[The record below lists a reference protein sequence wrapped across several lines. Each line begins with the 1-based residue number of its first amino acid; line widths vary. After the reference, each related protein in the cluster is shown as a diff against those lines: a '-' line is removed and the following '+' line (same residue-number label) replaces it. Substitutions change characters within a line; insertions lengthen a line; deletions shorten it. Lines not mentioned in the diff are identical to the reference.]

1 MSIHHTDHRHRLHRS
16 GWLRAAVLGANDGI
30 VSIASLLI
38 GLAAAGADQT
48 QIMLAGASGLTAGAM
63 SMAAGEYVSVKSQE
77 ETEQADLQ
85 MEAHFLANHHEAE
98 QQELTAIY
106 EERGLD
112 KNLAAEVARQLMA
125 HNALEAHA
133 RDEIGISAK
142 LSARPLQ
149 AAFWSGAAFTVGGLI
164 PTLAAAA
171 VAVATVL
178 WLIPIL
184 AIVLLA
190 VLGATAA
197 FAGGA
202 SPLRGAARVCFW
214 GTLAMTLTAVVGK
227 LFGIAV

>member
-1 MSIHHTDHRHRLHRS
+1 MSTHHADHHRLHRS
-16 GWLRAAVLGANDGI
+16 GWLRATVLGANDGI
-30 VSIASLLI
+30 VSIASLLV

-77 ETEQADLQ
+77 ETELADLR
-85 MEAHFLANHHEAE
+85 MEEHALANYHEAE
-98 QQELTAIY
+98 HQELTAIY

-112 KNLAAEVARQLMA
+112 KDLAAEVAQQLMA

-133 RDEIGISAK
+133 RDEIGISTK

-149 AAFWSGAAFTVGGLI
+149 AAFWSGTAFTVGGLL
-164 PTLAAAA
+164 PTVVAAALAA
-171 VAVATVL
+171 ATVL
-178 WLIPIL
+178 WLMPIL

-197 FAGGA
+197 IAGGA
-202 SPLRGAARVCFW
+202 SPLRGALRVCFW
-214 GTLAMTLTAVVGK
+214 GSLAMTLTAAVGK
-227 LFGIAV
+227 LFGISV